1 MIGGVV
7 INYYKSFTNDLNYIY
22 SLDMVRYNFELID
35 DCLKKFLEFINT
47 YNLIYGCNVKFYT
60 SKSGLGYKY
69 LYNITIEDN
78 TNKCSFAIGFGLNS
92 KSENMNKGFI
102 EFNPNKCYMLSQFE
116 NFFFQFTEL
125 CCSLTLVR
133 YDCAIDIPLPRN
145 KVKLIR
151 NYRCNYE
158 YLIESTKAGQVLN
171 KSVTEYQGRR
181 NCNKFTKLYDK
192 KAESHLDYDLTR
204 IEFTFDRDETIFKN
218 LPNFFVYDPN
228 IINNFNFSDI
238 SASDL
243 VLIDLLRNS
252 PEINYYLKNL
262 PYRKRKKI
270 EPYLSDLV
278 LQLDNN
284 LLLSIRDLA
293 LSFEF

>member
-1 MIGGVV
+1 
-7 INYYKSFTNDLNYIY
+7 
-22 SLDMVRYNFELID
+22 MVRYNFELVENGND
-35 DCLKKFLEFINT
+35 KFSKFIND
-47 YNLIYGCNVKFYT
+47 YNMIYGCNVKFYP
-60 SKSGLGYKY
+60 SKSGIGYKY

-78 TNKCSFAIGFGLNS
+78 SNKCSFAIGFGLNS
-92 KSENMNKGFI
+92 KSENMNSGFI
-102 EFNPNKCYMLSQFE
+102 EFNPNKCFMLSQFE
-116 NFFFQFTEL
+116 QFFFQFTEL
-125 CCSLTLVR
+125 CSSMTLVR
-133 YDCAIDIPLPRN
+133 YDCAIDIPLSRS
-145 KVKLIR
+145 KVKMIR

-204 IEFTFDRDETIFKN
+204 IEFTFERNEISFEN
-218 LPNFFVYDPN
+218 LPKFVVYDSN
-228 IINNFNFSDI
+228 IINNFELSNI

-252 PEINYYLKNL
+252 PELNYYLKSL

-278 LQLDNN
+278 LQLNN
-284 LLLSIRDLA
+284 DLLMSVRDLA